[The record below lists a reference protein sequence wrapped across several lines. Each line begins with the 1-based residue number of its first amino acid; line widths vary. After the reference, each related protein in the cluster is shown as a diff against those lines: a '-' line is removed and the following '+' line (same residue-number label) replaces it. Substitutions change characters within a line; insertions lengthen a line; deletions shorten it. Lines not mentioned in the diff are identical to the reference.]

1 MRKISILGW
10 VLLPLNIIGLFFCV
24 YSLQAEINILYL
36 LGTGFCV
43 AQFIYV
49 VKTLKALEQFEAT
62 QKRLESAAR
71 KASLTMVKLLK
82 EKKEN

>member
-1 MRKISILGW
+1 MRKINILGW

-24 YSLQAEINILYL
+24 YSLQTEINILYL
-36 LGTGFCV
+36 LGTGFFV

-49 VKTLKALEQFEAT
+49 VKTLKALEQFEVT
-62 QKRLESAAR
+62 RKRLESAAR
-71 KASLTMVKLLK
+71 KAGLTMAKLLK

>member
-1 MRKISILGW
+1 MRKINILGW
-10 VLLPLNIIGLFFCV
+10 VLLPLNIICLFVCV

-36 LGTGFCV
+36 LGTGFFV
-43 AQFIYV
+43 AQFYV
-49 VKTLKALEQFEAT
+49 IKTLKALEQFEVT
-62 QKRLESAAR
+62 RKRLESAAR